1 MNDTTTFLVITS
13 ISAPNAV
20 LKDCADQSVAHGVNF
35 VVMGD
40 TKSPAQFD
48 LPGCD
53 FWDIDRQ
60 LTLPFALVENLPTRH
75 YGRKNL
81 GYLVAMQ
88 QGAQIIL
95 ETDDDNY
102 PRAPFWE
109 GRSRMQAAHSLTNT
123 GWTNVYKYFTD
134 KLIWPRGY
142 ALEHLHDPLP
152 ELTGMTD
159 VLCPIQQGLAD
170 ENPDVDAIYRLTLP
184 LPLSFEQ
191 RDSVALGDGAWCAF
205 NSQNTTWF
213 PEAFALLYLPSHCS
227 FRMTDIWRSYV
238 AQRVAWTCGWSVLFH
253 NATVW
258 QDRNEHNLMRDFEDE
273 VSGYTQNR
281 QICLDLASLDL
292 PHGTEHLH
300 NNLLR
305 CYRLLT
311 EKNYVGKEEMPL
323 VEAWVSDVRKLGF

>member
-1 MNDTTTFLVITS
+1 MNDNTFLVITS

-20 LKDCADQSVAHGVNF
+20 LKDCAEQSVVNGVRF

-60 LTLPFALVENLPTRH
+60 VALPFSLVNNLPTRH

-88 QGAQIIL
+88 QGAQVIL

-109 GRSRMQAAHSLTNT
+109 GRQRTQKAHNLTQT

-134 KLIWPRGY
+134 KHIWPRGY

-152 ELTGMTD
+152 ELPGMTD

-184 LPLSFEQ
+184 LPVSFDQ
-191 RDSVALGDGAWCAF
+191 RDNVALGNGAWCAF

-213 PEAFALLYLPSHCS
+213 PEAFPLLYLPSHCS

-258 QDRNEHNLMRDFEDE
+258 QERNEHNLMRDFEDE
-273 VSGYTQNR
+273 VSGYTQNL
-281 QICLDLASLDL
+281 QICRDLAELDL
-292 PHGTEHLH
+292 PHGIEHIH
-300 NNLLR
+300 DNLLR

-311 EKNYVGKEEMPL
+311 RKNYVGQAEMPL
-323 VEAWVSDVRKLGF
+323 VEAWVADIQQLGF